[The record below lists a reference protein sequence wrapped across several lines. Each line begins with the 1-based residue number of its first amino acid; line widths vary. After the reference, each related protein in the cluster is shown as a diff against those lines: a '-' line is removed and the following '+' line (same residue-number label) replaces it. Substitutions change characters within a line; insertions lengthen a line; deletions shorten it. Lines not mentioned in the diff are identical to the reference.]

1 MRKRWTEERRL
12 QRMHADWI
20 VGYLRTNGPKTTRE
34 IIEAMNQ
41 NDLPIQAH
49 ILSRAL
55 RKSPFVTCI
64 DKIIIEGQQ
73 HSVWAFDVDDTS
85 GNQ

>member
-12 QRMHADWI
+12 QREYADWI
-20 VGYLRTNGPKTTRE
+20 VGYLRTHGPQTTRE
-34 IIEAMNQ
+34 IIQALKQEGR
-41 NDLPIQAH
+41 PVQAH

-64 DKIIIEGQQ
+64 EKRIVDGQQ
-73 HSVWAFDVDDTS
+73 LSVWAFHIDDVE
-85 GNQ
+85 

>member
-12 QRMHADWI
+12 QREYADWI
-20 VGYLRTNGPKTTRE
+20 VGYLRTHGPQTTRE
-34 IIEAMNQ
+34 IIQALKQEGR
-41 NDLPIQAH
+41 PVQAH

-64 DKIIIEGQQ
+64 EKRIVDGQQ
-73 HSVWAFDVDDTS
+73 QSVWAFHIDDVE
-85 GNQ
+85 

>member
-12 QRMHADWI
+12 HREHADWI
-20 VGYLRTNGPKTTRE
+20 VGYLRTHGPQTTRE
-34 IIEAMNQ
+34 IIQALEQ
-41 NDLPIQAH
+41 EGRPVQAH

-64 DKIIIEGQQ
+64 EKRIIDGLQQ
-73 HSVWAFDVDDTS
+73 SVWAFIV
-85 GNQ
+85 